1 MKRPFLPLVLALITG
16 ILFAFYFQITTI
28 FVSMLLGLLIC
39 IFIYGIVFEKNIKYS
54 LLLLFLTL
62 GIMVTLANKTDL
74 SEYLN
79 ERTDCIAIVDEII
92 NSNSPNGKYI
102 VKLEKINNKTSPTE
116 KIVLNVISKAD
127 LNLGDLIAFQGVLKE
142 PMQNTNP
149 KLYNYKLNLLSEKIY
164 ATMTVKDYQIRTIKN
179 ENKFKYRIKDTF
191 VKDVET
197 LFNRYLNEENSQ
209 LMTSILLGKSSY
221 LDEDNLLLYRDL
233 GLAHIMAVSG
243 LHIGIISGFL
253 IFLFSRLGIKRRL
266 NITLSL
272 AIIWT
277 YGFLI
282 GYPPSIMRASIMFSL
297 LFYSTIIHEPY
308 DSINTLSIACFIL
321 LLINPYFL
329 FNIGFQLSF
338 VAAFSIV
345 FFTPYIKEMFYP
357 YKGKVTNT
365 IAALLAV
372 NLGLLPIQAYY
383 FNRIGL
389 FSILANLILL
399 PLFSI
404 ALILGFIMLG
414 SLYILGYLN
423 IVIGPILNLL
433 LRLQYRLIEIIP
445 SQVFKVYSPELPTII
460 LYYLL
465 LMLILKVIT
474 IENLKKSIL
483 NVITIYLIFLIMI
496 NSILVFSDKS
506 IELHF
511 IDVGQGDSILI
522 RTKDGDYLMDTG
534 GSPMESAFD
543 ISKNITLPYLEKLG
557 ISRLKAIFITHF
569 HADHCQGLPLLV
581 ENIKVDNI
589 VASYIP
595 KDNDLPIII
604 VKQGDQIILD
614 KNTKFTIIWPD
625 KAKSNNEN
633 NMSLVGLLSYYNRQ
647 VLLTGDI
654 EKEVEPLIGDKLNKS
669 IDVLKVPHHGS
680 KTSSTEIFLEKLKP
694 TIGIISVGRNN
705 LHSHPSPEVVWRY
718 NDYGST
724 LYRTDENGLIKLTF
738 NKEVLNVSTYI
749 KNDKLDF
756 PDIIRQNIIMIYLI
770 VLYCLLSYLW
780 IKIYIKNDKEMIRI
794 GLQ

>member
-28 FVSMLLGLLIC
+28 FVSMLLVLLIC

-92 NSNSPNGKYI
+92 SSNSPNGKYI

-127 LNLGDLIAFQGVLKE
+127 LNLGDLITFQGVLKE

-614 KNTKFTIIWPD
+614 KNTKLTIIWPD

-633 NMSLVGLLSYYNRQ
+633 NMSLVGLLSYYNRH

-680 KTSSTEIFLEKLKP
+680 KTSSTEIFLEKLRP

-705 LHSHPSPEVVWRY
+705 LHNHPSPEVVWRY

-770 VLYCLLSYLW
+770 VLYCLLFYLW

>member
-28 FVSMLLGLLIC
+28 FVSMLLVLLIC

-79 ERTDCIAIVDEII
+79 ERIDCIAIVDEII
-92 NSNSPNGKYI
+92 SSNSPNGKYI

-738 NKEVLNVSTYI
+738 NKEVLNISTYI

-770 VLYCLLSYLW
+770 VLYCLLFYLW

>member
-79 ERTDCIAIVDEII
+79 ERTDYIAIVDEII
-92 NSNSPNGKYI
+92 SSNSPNGKYI

-705 LHSHPSPEVVWRY
+705 LHRHPSPEVVWRY

-738 NKEVLNVSTYI
+738 NKEVLNISTYI

-770 VLYCLLSYLW
+770 VLYCLLFYLW

>member
-79 ERTDCIAIVDEII
+79 ERNDCIAIVDEII
-92 NSNSPNGKYI
+92 SSNSPNGKYI

-705 LHSHPSPEVVWRY
+705 LHRHPSPEVVWRY

-738 NKEVLNVSTYI
+738 NKEVLNISTYI

-770 VLYCLLSYLW
+770 VLYCLLFYLW

>member
-28 FVSMLLGLLIC
+28 FVSMLLVLLIC

-79 ERTDCIAIVDEII
+79 ERNDCIAIVDEII
-92 NSNSPNGKYI
+92 SSNSPNGKYI

-770 VLYCLLSYLW
+770 VLYCLLFYLW

>member
-28 FVSMLLGLLIC
+28 FVSMLLVLLIC

-79 ERTDCIAIVDEII
+79 ERNDCIAIVDEII
-92 NSNSPNGKYI
+92 SSNSPNGKYI

-738 NKEVLNVSTYI
+738 NKEVLNISTYI

-770 VLYCLLSYLW
+770 VLYCLLFYLW

>member
-79 ERTDCIAIVDEII
+79 ERNDCIAIVDEII
-92 NSNSPNGKYI
+92 SSNSPNGKYI

-770 VLYCLLSYLW
+770 VLYCLLFYLW

>member
-28 FVSMLLGLLIC
+28 FVSMLLVLLIC

-79 ERTDCIAIVDEII
+79 ERNDCIAIVDEII
-92 NSNSPNGKYI
+92 SSNSPNGKYI

-705 LHSHPSPEVVWRY
+705 LHRHPSPEVVWRY

-738 NKEVLNVSTYI
+738 NKEVLNISTYI

-770 VLYCLLSYLW
+770 VLYCLLFYLW

>member
-1 MKRPFLPLVLALITG
+1 MKRPFLPFVLALITG
-16 ILFAFYFQITTI
+16 ILFAFYFQFTTI

-92 NSNSPNGKYI
+92 SSNSPNGKYI

-116 KIVLNVISKAD
+116 KIILNVISKAD

-164 ATMTVKDYQIRTIKN
+164 TTMTVKDYQIRTIKN
-179 ENKFKYRIKDTF
+179 ENKFKYKIKDTF

-209 LMTSILLGKSSY
+209 LMISVLLGKSSY

-282 GYPPSIMRASIMFSL
+282 GYPPSIMRASIMLTL

-365 IAALLAV
+365 IAGLLAV

-423 IVIGPILNLL
+423 ILVGPILNLL

-465 LMLILKVIT
+465 LMLILKVIS

-483 NVITIYLIFLIMI
+483 KVITIYLIFLIMI
-496 NSILVFSDKS
+496 NSIVIFSDKS

-569 HADHCQGLPLLV
+569 HADHCQGLPLLM

-595 KDNDLPIII
+595 KDNDLPITI

-614 KNTKFTIIWPD
+614 KNTKLTIIWPD
-625 KAKSNNEN
+625 KTKSNNEN

-669 IDVLKVPHHGS
+669 IDLLKVPHHGS
-680 KTSSTEIFLEKLKP
+680 KTSSTEIFLDKLRP

-705 LHSHPSPEVVWRY
+705 LHKHPSLEVVRRY

-724 LYRTDENGLIKLTF
+724 LYRTDENGLIKVNL
-738 NKEVLNVSTYI
+738 NKEVLNISTYI
-749 KNDKLDF
+749 KNEKLDF

-770 VLYCLLSYLW
+770 VLYCLLSYLL